1 MGDIVALEGIQSRS
15 QTLISRDVVAV
26 IARIVPDVTGVD
38 KVFDYLVPDTLVP
51 SLCVGDRVRIP
62 LHNRNVAG
70 WVVQLGDTTSQ
81 FSDVDESRL
90 LSVIKILGKGPSQ
103 EIVDLARWAAN
114 LWVGRLRAFFVTA
127 SPATLVA
134 VLPGSRYTQVSTRK
148 KFDVDSQIVDA
159 IDTSRVAVVRRGPA
173 CSPRSIVLTAAA
185 QGPVLVV
192 IPTLNRARLMASS
205 LREYGLSVAVMP
217 QDWAVAA
224 GGVDV
229 VIGARSAVWSS
240 VPDLKSIVVIDEHD
254 DALQEERSPSWHA
267 RDIAVQRAKQLGVA
281 CLLVSPVPSL
291 RALHSVDGVVASLDP
306 ASEANHWPV
315 IQVVD
320 RRLDERWS
328 SSMLSSDLIEQLRD
342 HSRRIVCV
350 LNVKGRAR
358 LLACGSCRELVRC
371 DVCEAAMTMSAG
383 KQLECPRC
391 ANARPAVCIKCG
403 SGKLAVIKA
412 GVSRLREELAAAAG
426 RRIDEVVEISGG
438 DAAEKNEKDKNSE
451 VVDQTKMLFVGTEAA
466 LHRVRDVDTVVF
478 LDIDQ
483 EISAPR
489 YRAAEITLSLVVHAA
504 RLVARSQREMKS
516 ASATSKTSGGLV
528 MIQSILADHALL
540 RGLSS
545 HDLGEFVQG
554 EMSRRELMQLPPFGA
569 LAQVSGAGVEQV
581 ADILRKNVLLQV
593 STTNK
598 EAVLVKSSDWATLA
612 NSLSDALTNVATR
625 GKKTLRTKI
634 QIDPPRA

>member
-1 MGDIVALEGIQSRS
+1 M
-15 QTLISRDVVAV
+15 AV

-38 KVFDYLVPDTLVP
+38 KVFDYLVPETLVGNI
-51 SLCVGDRVRIP
+51 CVGDRVRVP

-70 WVVQLGDTTSQ
+70 WVLQLGDTATQ

-90 LSVIKILGKGPSQ
+90 LSVIKVLGKGPSQ
-103 EIVDLARWAAN
+103 EIVDLARWAAHM
-114 LWVGRLRAFFVTA
+114 WVGRLRAFFVAA

-134 VLPGSRYTQVSTRK
+134 SLPGSRYTQVSTRK
-148 KFDVDSQIVDA
+148 KFDADPQAIDA
-159 IDTSRVAVVRRGPA
+159 INAAGIAVLRRGPA
-173 CSPRSIVLTAAA
+173 CSPRSLVLTAAS

-192 IPTLNRARLMASS
+192 IPTLNRARLMAAS

-240 VPDLKSIVVIDEHD
+240 VPLLKSVIVIDEHD

-267 RDIAVQRAKQLGVA
+267 RDIAVQRAKKIGIA

-291 RALHSVDGVVASLDP
+291 RALHGASGMVASLDP
-306 ASEANHWPV
+306 STEASHWPQ
-315 IQVVD
+315 IRVVD

-358 LLACGSCRELVRC
+358 LLACGGCRELVRC
-371 DVCEAAMTMSAG
+371 DVCEAAMSMSAS

-391 ANARPAVCIKCG
+391 ANVRPAVCTKCG

-426 RRIDEVVEISGG
+426 RRVDEVVEISGG
-438 DAAEKNEKDKNSE
+438 EAANKDQE
-451 VVDQTKMLFVGTEAA
+451 IDQTRMLFVGTEAA

-504 RLVARSQREMKS
+504 RLVARKRSGSSNKS
-516 ASATSKTSGGLV
+516 DGLV
-528 MIQSILADHALL
+528 MIQTMLADHALL
-540 RGLSS
+540 RGLAS
-545 HDLGEFVQG
+545 HDLTEFVDE
-554 EMSRRELMQLPPFGA
+554 EMLRRKLMQLPPYGA
-569 LAQVSGAGVEQV
+569 LAQVSGTGVDQV
-581 ADILRKNVLLQV
+581 ADILRSNVLLQV
-593 STTNK
+593 SATNK
-598 EAVLVKSSDWATLA
+598 ESVLVKSNDWEELA
-612 NSLSDALTNVATR
+612 NSISDALVVASTR
-625 GKKTLRTKI
+625 GKKTLRTKT

>member
-1 MGDIVALEGIQSRS
+1 M
-15 QTLISRDVVAV
+15 AV

-38 KVFDYLVPDTLVP
+38 KVFDYLVPETLVGNI
-51 SLCVGDRVRIP
+51 CVGDRVRVP

-70 WVVQLGDTTSQ
+70 WVLQLGDTATQ

-90 LSVIKILGKGPSQ
+90 LSVIKVLGKGPSQ
-103 EIVDLARWAAN
+103 EIVDLARWAAHM
-114 LWVGRLRAFFVTA
+114 WVGRLRAFFVAA

-134 VLPGSRYTQVSTRK
+134 SLPGSRYTQVSTRK
-148 KFDVDSQIVDA
+148 KFDADPQAIDA
-159 IDTSRVAVVRRGPA
+159 INAAGIAVLRRGPA
-173 CSPRSIVLTAAA
+173 CSPRSLVLTAAS

-192 IPTLNRARLMASS
+192 IPTLNRARLMAAS

-240 VPDLKSIVVIDEHD
+240 VPLLKSVIVIDEHD

-267 RDIAVQRAKQLGVA
+267 RDIAVQRAKKIGIA

-291 RALHSVDGVVASLDP
+291 RALHGASGMVASLDP
-306 ASEANHWPV
+306 STEASHWPQ
-315 IQVVD
+315 IRVVD

-358 LLACGSCRELVRC
+358 LLACGGCRELVRC
-371 DVCEAAMTMSAG
+371 DVCEAAMSMSAS

-391 ANARPAVCIKCG
+391 ANVRPAVCTKCG

-426 RRIDEVVEISGG
+426 RRVDEVVEISGG
-438 DAAEKNEKDKNSE
+438 EAANKDQE
-451 VVDQTKMLFVGTEAA
+451 IDQTRMLFVGTEAA

-504 RLVARSQREMKS
+504 RLVARKRSGSSNKS
-516 ASATSKTSGGLV
+516 DGLV
-528 MIQSILADHALL
+528 MIQTMLADHALL
-540 RGLSS
+540 RGLAS
-545 HDLGEFVQG
+545 HDLTEFVDE
-554 EMSRRELMQLPPFGA
+554 EMLRRKLMQLPPYGA
-569 LAQVSGAGVEQV
+569 LAQVSGTGVDQV
-581 ADILRKNVLLQV
+581 ADILRSNVLLQV

-598 EAVLVKSSDWATLA
+598 EAVLVKSNDWEELA
-612 NSLSDALTNVATR
+612 NSISDALVVASTR
-625 GKKTLRTKI
+625 GKKTLRTKT

>member
-1 MGDIVALEGIQSRS
+1 M
-15 QTLISRDVVAV
+15 AV

-38 KVFDYLVPDTLVP
+38 KVFDYLVPETLVGNI
-51 SLCVGDRVRIP
+51 CVGDRVRVP

-70 WVVQLGDTTSQ
+70 WVLQLGDTATQ

-90 LSVIKILGKGPSQ
+90 LSVIKVLGKGPSQ
-103 EIVDLARWAAN
+103 EIVDLARWAAHM
-114 LWVGRLRAFFVTA
+114 WVGRLRAFFVAA

-134 VLPGSRYTQVSTRK
+134 SLPGSRYTQVSTRK
-148 KFDVDSQIVDA
+148 KFDADPQAIDA
-159 IDTSRVAVVRRGPA
+159 IKAAGIAVLRRGPA
-173 CSPRSIVLTAAA
+173 CSPRSLVLTAAS

-192 IPTLNRARLMASS
+192 IPTLNRARLMAAS

-240 VPDLKSIVVIDEHD
+240 VPLLKSVIVIDEHD

-267 RDIAVQRAKQLGVA
+267 RDIAVQRAKKIGIA

-291 RALHSVDGVVASLDP
+291 RALHGASGMVASLDP
-306 ASEANHWPV
+306 STEASHWPQ
-315 IQVVD
+315 IRVVD

-328 SSMLSSDLIEQLRD
+328 SSMLSSELIEQLRD

-371 DVCEAAMTMSAG
+371 DVCEAAMSMSAS

-391 ANARPAVCIKCG
+391 AHVRPAVCIKCG

-426 RRIDEVVEISGG
+426 RRVDEVVEISGG
-438 DAAEKNEKDKNSE
+438 EAANKDQE
-451 VVDQTKMLFVGTEAA
+451 IDQTRMLFVGTEAA

-504 RLVARSQREMKS
+504 RLVARKRSGSSNKS
-516 ASATSKTSGGLV
+516 DGLV
-528 MIQSILADHALL
+528 MIQSMLADHALL
-540 RGLSS
+540 RGLAS
-545 HDLGEFVQG
+545 HDLSEFVDE
-554 EMSRRELMQLPPFGA
+554 EMSRRKLMQLPPYGA
-569 LAQVSGAGVEQV
+569 LAQVSGTGVDQV
-581 ADILRKNVLLQV
+581 ADILRSNVLLQV

-598 EAVLVKSSDWATLA
+598 EAVLVKSNDWEELA
-612 NSLSDALTNVATR
+612 NSISDALVVASTR
-625 GKKTLRTKI
+625 GKKTLRTKT

>member
-1 MGDIVALEGIQSRS
+1 V
-15 QTLISRDVVAV
+15 
-26 IARIVPDVTGVD
+26 
-38 KVFDYLVPDTLVP
+38 
-51 SLCVGDRVRIP
+51 P

-70 WVVQLGDTTSQ
+70 WVLQLGDTTTQ

-90 LSVIKILGKGPSQ
+90 LKVIKVLGKGPSQ
-103 EIVDLARWAAN
+103 EVVDLARWAAHM
-114 LWVGRLRAFFVTA
+114 WVGRLRASFVTA

-134 VLPGSRYTQVSTRK
+134 ALPGSRYTQVSTRK
-148 KFDVDSQIVDA
+148 KFDVDAQTIDAVDGA
-159 IDTSRVAVVRRGPA
+159 GVSVLRRGPA
-173 CSPRSIVLTAAA
+173 CSPRSLLLTAASK
-185 QGPVLVV
+185 GPVLVV
-192 IPTLNRARLMASS
+192 IPTLNRARLMAAS
-205 LREYGLSVAVMP
+205 LRESGLSVAVMP
-217 QDWAVAA
+217 GDWAVAA

-240 VPDLKSIVVIDEHD
+240 VPMLKSIIVIDEHD

-267 RDIAVQRAKQLGVA
+267 RDIAIERANKLGIA
-281 CLLVSPVPSL
+281 CILVSPVPSL
-291 RALHSVDGVVASLDP
+291 RALHRVAGSVASLDP
-306 ASEANHWPV
+306 ATEASHWPQLRV
-315 IQVVD
+315 ID

-328 SSMLSSDLIEQLRD
+328 SSMLSSELIEQLRD

-371 DVCEAAMTMSAG
+371 DVCEAAMTMSSS

-391 ANARPAVCIKCG
+391 ANVRPAVCVKCG

-426 RRIDEVVEISGG
+426 RRVDEVVEISGG
-438 DAAEKNEKDKNSE
+438 ETANKDQE
-451 VVDQTKMLFVGTEAA
+451 IDQTKMLFVGTEAA

-504 RLVARSQREMKS
+504 RLVAR
-516 ASATSKTSGGLV
+516 KTSGGIV
-528 MIQSILADHALL
+528 MIQSMLADHALL
-540 RGLSS
+540 RGLAV
-545 HDLGEFVQG
+545 HDLSEFVYE
-554 EMSRRELMQLPPFGA
+554 EMARRQLMQLPPYGA
-569 LAQVSGAGVEQV
+569 LAQVSGTGVDQL
-581 ADILRKNVLLQV
+581 ADILRSNVLLQV
-593 STTNK
+593 SATNK
-598 EAVLVKSSDWATLA
+598 DSVLVKSTDWETLA
-612 NSLSDALTNVATR
+612 NSMSDALVAASTR
-625 GKKTLRTKI
+625 GKKTLRTKT

>member
-1 MGDIVALEGIQSRS
+1 
-15 QTLISRDVVAV
+15 VAV

-38 KVFDYLVPDTLVP
+38 KVFDYLVPESLVGII
-51 SLCVGDRVRIP
+51 CVGDRVRVP

-70 WVVQLGDTTSQ
+70 WVLQLGDTTTQ

-90 LSVIKILGKGPSQ
+90 LKVIKVLGKGPSQ
-103 EIVDLARWAAN
+103 EVVDLARWAAHM
-114 LWVGRLRAFFVTA
+114 WVGRLRAFFVTA

-134 VLPGSRYTQVSTRK
+134 ALPGSRYTQVSTRK
-148 KFDVDSQIVDA
+148 KFDVDAQA
-159 IDTSRVAVVRRGPA
+159 IDAVDGAGVSVLRRGPA
-173 CSPRSIVLTAAA
+173 CSPRSLLLTAASK
-185 QGPVLVV
+185 GPVLVV
-192 IPTLNRARLMASS
+192 IPTLNRARLMAAS
-205 LREYGLSVAVMP
+205 LRESGLSVAVMP
-217 QDWAVAA
+217 GDWAVAA

-240 VPDLKSIVVIDEHD
+240 APMLKSIIVIDEHD

-267 RDIAVQRAKQLGVA
+267 RDIAIERANKLGIA
-281 CLLVSPVPSL
+281 CILVSPVPSL
-291 RALHSVDGVVASLDP
+291 RALHGVAGSVASLDP
-306 ASEANHWPV
+306 ATEASHWPQIRV
-315 IQVVD
+315 ID

-328 SSMLSSDLIEQLRD
+328 SSMLSSELIEQLRD

-371 DVCEAAMTMSAG
+371 DVCEAAMTMSAS

-391 ANARPAVCIKCG
+391 ANVRPAVCIKCG

-426 RRIDEVVEISGG
+426 RRVDEVVEISGG
-438 DAAEKNEKDKNSE
+438 ETANKDQE
-451 VVDQTKMLFVGTEAA
+451 IDQTKMLFVGTEAA

-489 YRAAEITLSLVVHAA
+489 YRAAEITLALVVHAA
-504 RLVARSQREMKS
+504 RLVAR
-516 ASATSKTSGGLV
+516 KTSDGLV
-528 MIQSILADHALL
+528 MIQSMLADHALL
-540 RGLSS
+540 RGLAV
-545 HDLGEFVQG
+545 HDLSEFVYE
-554 EMSRRELMQLPPFGA
+554 EMARRQLMQLPPYGA
-569 LAQVSGAGVEQV
+569 LAQVSGTGVDQL
-581 ADILRKNVLLQV
+581 ADILRSNVLLQV
-593 STTNK
+593 SATNK
-598 EAVLVKSSDWATLA
+598 DAVLVKSADWETLA
-612 NSLSDALTNVATR
+612 NSMSDALVAASTR
-625 GKKTLRTKI
+625 GKKTLRTKT

>member
-1 MGDIVALEGIQSRS
+1 M
-15 QTLISRDVVAV
+15 AV

-38 KVFDYLVPDTLVP
+38 KVFDYLVPETLVGNI
-51 SLCVGDRVRIP
+51 CVGDRVRIP

-70 WVVQLGDTTSQ
+70 WVLQLGDTTTQ
-81 FSDVDESRL
+81 FSDVVESRL
-90 LSVIKILGKGPSQ
+90 LQVIKVLGKGPSQ
-103 EIVDLARWAAN
+103 EVVDLARWAARM
-114 LWVGRLRAFFVTA
+114 WVGRLRAFFVAA

-134 VLPGSRYTQVSTRK
+134 ALPGSRYTQPSARK
-148 KFDVDSQIVDA
+148 KFESDEQIVDA
-159 IDTSRVAVVRRGPA
+159 MSAAGVSVVRRGPA
-173 CSPRSIVLTAAA
+173 CSPRSLILTAAA
-185 QGPVLVV
+185 KGPTLIA
-192 IPTLNRARLMASS
+192 IPTINRARLMAAS
-205 LREYGLSVAVMP
+205 LREHGLSVAVMP

-229 VIGARSAVWSS
+229 VIGARSAIWSS
-240 VPDLKSIVVIDEHD
+240 VPLLKSIIVIDEHD

-267 RDIAVQRAKQLGVA
+267 RDIAIQRAEKLGIA
-281 CLLVSPVPSL
+281 CVLVSPVPSL
-291 RALHSVDGVVASLDP
+291 RSLHGVSGVVARLDAVTE
-306 ASEANHWPV
+306 ASHWPQ
-315 IQVVD
+315 IRVVD

-371 DVCEAAMTMSAG
+371 DVCEAAMTMSSS

-391 ANARPAVCIKCG
+391 ANVRPAVCVKCG
-403 SGKLAVIKA
+403 SGKLAVIKP

-426 RRIDEVVEISGG
+426 RHIDEVVEVSGG
-438 DAAEKNEKDKNSE
+438 GTSEKSEKFGNSE

-504 RLVARSQREMKS
+504 RLVARKTRVHVH
-516 ASATSKTSGGLV
+516 ASGQSETSGQSSTGGGLV
-528 MIQSILADHALL
+528 MIQSMLADHALL
-540 RGLSS
+540 RGLVS
-545 HDLGEFVQG
+545 HDLGEFVEE
-554 EMSRRELMQLPPFGA
+554 EMSRRKLMQLPPYGA
-569 LAQVSGAGVEQV
+569 LAQVSGRGVDQL
-581 ADILRKNVLLQV
+581 ADILRSNVLLQV
-593 STTNK
+593 SATNK
-598 EAVLVKSSDWATLA
+598 DAVLVKSSEWGELA
-612 NSLSDALTNVATR
+612 NSLFDALTTASTR
-625 GKKTLRTKI
+625 GKKALRTTI

>member
-1 MGDIVALEGIQSRS
+1 M
-15 QTLISRDVVAV
+15 AV

-38 KVFDYLVPDTLVP
+38 KVFDYLVPETLVGNI
-51 SLCVGDRVRIP
+51 CVGDRVRVP

-70 WVVQLGDTTSQ
+70 WVLQLGDTATQ

-90 LSVIKILGKGPSQ
+90 LSVIKVLGKGPSQ
-103 EIVDLARWAAN
+103 EIVDLARWAAHM
-114 LWVGRLRAFFVTA
+114 WVGRLRAFFVAA

-134 VLPGSRYTQVSTRK
+134 SLPGSRYTQVSTRK
-148 KFDVDSQIVDA
+148 KFDADPQAIDA
-159 IDTSRVAVVRRGPA
+159 INAAGIAVLRRGPA
-173 CSPRSIVLTAAA
+173 CSPRSLVLTAAS

-192 IPTLNRARLMASS
+192 IPTLNRARLMAAS

-240 VPDLKSIVVIDEHD
+240 VPLLKSVIVIDEHD

-267 RDIAVQRAKQLGVA
+267 RDIAVQRAKKIGIA

-291 RALHSVDGVVASLDP
+291 RALHGASGMVASLDP
-306 ASEANHWPV
+306 STEASHWPQ
-315 IQVVD
+315 IRVVD

-358 LLACGSCRELVRC
+358 LLACGGCRELVRC
-371 DVCEAAMTMSAG
+371 DVCEAAMSMSAS

-391 ANARPAVCIKCG
+391 ANVRPAVCTKCG

-426 RRIDEVVEISGG
+426 RRVDEVVEISGG
-438 DAAEKNEKDKNSE
+438 EAANKDQE
-451 VVDQTKMLFVGTEAA
+451 IDQTRMLFVGTEAA
-466 LHRVRDVDTVVF
+466 LHRVRNVDTVVF

-504 RLVARSQREMKS
+504 RLVARKRSGSSNKS
-516 ASATSKTSGGLV
+516 DGLV
-528 MIQSILADHALL
+528 MIQTMLADHALL
-540 RGLSS
+540 RGLAS
-545 HDLGEFVQG
+545 HDLTEFVDE
-554 EMSRRELMQLPPFGA
+554 EMLRRKLMQLPPYGA
-569 LAQVSGAGVEQV
+569 LAQVSGTGVDQV
-581 ADILRKNVLLQV
+581 ADILRSNVLLQV
-593 STTNK
+593 SATNK
-598 EAVLVKSSDWATLA
+598 ESVLVKSNDWEELA
-612 NSLSDALTNVATR
+612 NSISDALVVASTR
-625 GKKTLRTKI
+625 GKKTLRTKT

>member
-1 MGDIVALEGIQSRS
+1 
-15 QTLISRDVVAV
+15 VAV

-38 KVFDYLVPDTLVP
+38 KVFDYLVPESLVGNI
-51 SLCVGDRVRIP
+51 CVGDRVRVP

-70 WVVQLGDTTSQ
+70 WVLQLGDTTTQ

-90 LSVIKILGKGPSQ
+90 LKVIKVLGKGPSQ
-103 EIVDLARWAAN
+103 EVVDLARWAAHM
-114 LWVGRLRAFFVTA
+114 WVGRLRASFVTA

-134 VLPGSRYTQVSTRK
+134 ALPGSRYTQVSTRK
-148 KFDVDSQIVDA
+148 KFDVDAQTIDAVDGA
-159 IDTSRVAVVRRGPA
+159 GVSVLRRGPA
-173 CSPRSIVLTAAA
+173 CSPRSLLLTAASK
-185 QGPVLVV
+185 GPVLVV
-192 IPTLNRARLMASS
+192 IPTLNRARLMAAS
-205 LREYGLSVAVMP
+205 LRESGLSVAVMP
-217 QDWAVAA
+217 GDWAVAA

-240 VPDLKSIVVIDEHD
+240 VPMLKSIIVIDEHD

-267 RDIAVQRAKQLGVA
+267 RDIAIERANKLGIA
-281 CLLVSPVPSL
+281 CILVSPVPSL
-291 RALHSVDGVVASLDP
+291 RALHRVAGSVASLDP
-306 ASEANHWPV
+306 ATEASHWPQLRV
-315 IQVVD
+315 ID

-328 SSMLSSDLIEQLRD
+328 SSMLSSELIEQLRD

-371 DVCEAAMTMSAG
+371 DVCEAAMTMSSS

-391 ANARPAVCIKCG
+391 ANVRPAVCVKCG

-426 RRIDEVVEISGG
+426 RRVDEVVEISGG
-438 DAAEKNEKDKNSE
+438 ETANKDQE
-451 VVDQTKMLFVGTEAA
+451 IDQTKMLFVGTEAA

-504 RLVARSQREMKS
+504 RLVARKTSGQ
-516 ASATSKTSGGLV
+516 SKTSDGLV
-528 MIQSILADHALL
+528 MIQSMLADHALL
-540 RGLSS
+540 RGLAV
-545 HDLGEFVQG
+545 HDLSEFVYE
-554 EMSRRELMQLPPFGA
+554 EMARRQLMQLPPYGA
-569 LAQVSGAGVEQV
+569 LAQVSGTGVDQL
-581 ADILRKNVLLQV
+581 ADILRSNVLLQV
-593 STTNK
+593 SATNK
-598 EAVLVKSSDWATLA
+598 DAVLVKSADWETLA
-612 NSLSDALTNVATR
+612 NSMSDALVAASTR
-625 GKKTLRTKI
+625 GKKTLRTKT

>member
-1 MGDIVALEGIQSRS
+1 M
-15 QTLISRDVVAV
+15 AV

-38 KVFDYLVPDTLVP
+38 KVFDYLVPESLVGNI
-51 SLCVGDRVRIP
+51 CVGDRVRVP

-70 WVVQLGDTTSQ
+70 WVLQLGDTATQ

-90 LSVIKILGKGPSQ
+90 LSVIKVLGKGPSQ
-103 EIVDLARWAAN
+103 EIVDLARWAAHM
-114 LWVGRLRAFFVTA
+114 WVGRLRAFFVAA

-134 VLPGSRYTQVSTRK
+134 SLPGSRYTQVSTRK
-148 KFDVDSQIVDA
+148 KFDADPQAIDA
-159 IDTSRVAVVRRGPA
+159 INAAGIAVLRRGPA
-173 CSPRSIVLTAAA
+173 CSPRSLVLTAAS

-192 IPTLNRARLMASS
+192 IPTLNRARLMAAS

-240 VPDLKSIVVIDEHD
+240 VPLLKSVIVIDEHD

-267 RDIAVQRAKQLGVA
+267 RDIAVQRAKKIGIA

-291 RALHSVDGVVASLDP
+291 RALHGASGMVASLDP
-306 ASEANHWPV
+306 STEASHWPQ
-315 IQVVD
+315 IRVVD

-358 LLACGSCRELVRC
+358 LLACGGCRELVRC
-371 DVCEAAMTMSAG
+371 DVCEAAMSMSAS

-391 ANARPAVCIKCG
+391 ANVRPAVCTKCG

-438 DAAEKNEKDKNSE
+438 EAANKDQE
-451 VVDQTKMLFVGTEAA
+451 IDQTRMLFVGTEAA

-504 RLVARSQREMKS
+504 RLVARKRSGSSNKS
-516 ASATSKTSGGLV
+516 DGLV
-528 MIQSILADHALL
+528 MIQSMLADHALL
-540 RGLSS
+540 RGLAS
-545 HDLGEFVQG
+545 HDLTEFVDE
-554 EMSRRELMQLPPFGA
+554 EMSRRKLMQLPPYGA
-569 LAQVSGAGVEQV
+569 LAQVSGTGVDQV
-581 ADILRKNVLLQV
+581 ADILRSNVLLQV
-593 STTNK
+593 SATNK
-598 EAVLVKSSDWATLA
+598 ESVLVKSNDWEELA
-612 NSLSDALTNVATR
+612 NSISDALVVASTR
-625 GKKTLRTKI
+625 GKKTLRTKT

>member
-1 MGDIVALEGIQSRS
+1 M
-15 QTLISRDVVAV
+15 AV

-38 KVFDYLVPDTLVP
+38 KVFDYLVPETLVGNI
-51 SLCVGDRVRIP
+51 CVGDRVRVP

-70 WVVQLGDTTSQ
+70 WVLQLGDTATQ

-90 LSVIKILGKGPSQ
+90 LSVIKVLGKGPSQ
-103 EIVDLARWAAN
+103 EIVDLARWAAHM
-114 LWVGRLRAFFVTA
+114 WVGRLRAFFVAA

-134 VLPGSRYTQVSTRK
+134 SLPGSRYTQVSTRK
-148 KFDVDSQIVDA
+148 KFDADPQAIDA
-159 IDTSRVAVVRRGPA
+159 INAAGIAVLRRGPA
-173 CSPRSIVLTAAA
+173 CSPRSLVLTAAS

-192 IPTLNRARLMASS
+192 IPTLNRARLMAAS

-240 VPDLKSIVVIDEHD
+240 VPLLKSVIVIDEHD

-267 RDIAVQRAKQLGVA
+267 RDIAVQRAKKIGIA

-291 RALHSVDGVVASLDP
+291 RALHGASGMVASLDP
-306 ASEANHWPV
+306 STEASHWPQ
-315 IQVVD
+315 IRVVD

-358 LLACGSCRELVRC
+358 LLACGGCRELVRC
-371 DVCEAAMTMSAG
+371 DVCEAAMSMSAS

-391 ANARPAVCIKCG
+391 ANVRPAVCTKCG

-438 DAAEKNEKDKNSE
+438 EAANKDQE
-451 VVDQTKMLFVGTEAA
+451 IDQTRMLFVGTEAA

-504 RLVARSQREMKS
+504 RLVARKRSGSSNKS
-516 ASATSKTSGGLV
+516 DGLV
-528 MIQSILADHALL
+528 MIQSMLADHALL
-540 RGLSS
+540 RGLAS
-545 HDLGEFVQG
+545 HDLAEFVDE
-554 EMSRRELMQLPPFGA
+554 EMSRRKLMQLPPYGA
-569 LAQVSGAGVEQV
+569 LAQVSGTGVDQV
-581 ADILRKNVLLQV
+581 ADILRSNVLLQV
-593 STTNK
+593 SATNK
-598 EAVLVKSSDWATLA
+598 ESVLVKSNDWEELA
-612 NSLSDALTNVATR
+612 NSISDALVVASTR
-625 GKKTLRTKI
+625 GKKTLRTKT

>member
-1 MGDIVALEGIQSRS
+1 
-15 QTLISRDVVAV
+15 VAV

-38 KVFDYLVPDTLVP
+38 KVFDYLVPESFGTI
-51 SLCVGDRVRIP
+51 CVGDRVRVP

-70 WVVQLGDTTSQ
+70 WVLQLGDTTTQ

-90 LSVIKILGKGPSQ
+90 LKVIKVLGKGPSQ
-103 EIVDLARWAAN
+103 EVVDLARWAAHM
-114 LWVGRLRAFFVTA
+114 WVGRLRAFFVTA

-134 VLPGSRYTQVSTRK
+134 ALPGSRYTQVSTRK
-148 KFDVDSQIVDA
+148 KFDVDAQTIDAVDGA
-159 IDTSRVAVVRRGPA
+159 GVSVLRRGPA
-173 CSPRSIVLTAAA
+173 CSPRSLLLTAASK
-185 QGPVLVV
+185 GPVLVV
-192 IPTLNRARLMASS
+192 IPTLNRARLMAAS
-205 LREYGLSVAVMP
+205 LRESGLSVAVMP
-217 QDWAVAA
+217 GDWAVAA

-240 VPDLKSIVVIDEHD
+240 VPMLKSIIVIDEHD

-267 RDIAVQRAKQLGVA
+267 RDIAIERANKLGIA
-281 CLLVSPVPSL
+281 CILVSPVPSL
-291 RALHSVDGVVASLDP
+291 RALHGVAGSVASLDP
-306 ASEANHWPV
+306 ATEASHWPQIRV
-315 IQVVD
+315 ID

-328 SSMLSSDLIEQLRD
+328 SSMLSSELIEQLRD

-371 DVCEAAMTMSAG
+371 DVCEAAMTMSSS

-391 ANARPAVCIKCG
+391 ANVRPAVCVKCG

-426 RRIDEVVEISGG
+426 RRVDEVVEISGG
-438 DAAEKNEKDKNSE
+438 ETANKDQE
-451 VVDQTKMLFVGTEAA
+451 IDQTKMLFVGTEAA

-504 RLVARSQREMKS
+504 RLVAR
-516 ASATSKTSGGLV
+516 KTSGGLV
-528 MIQSILADHALL
+528 MIQSMLADHALL
-540 RGLSS
+540 RGLAV
-545 HDLGEFVQG
+545 HDLSEFVY
-554 EMSRRELMQLPPFGA
+554 EEVARRQLMQLPPYGA
-569 LAQVSGAGVEQV
+569 LAQVSGTGVDQL
-581 ADILRKNVLLQV
+581 ADILRSNVLLQV
-593 STTNK
+593 SATNK
-598 EAVLVKSSDWATLA
+598 DAVLVKSADWETLA
-612 NSLSDALTNVATR
+612 NSMSDALVAASTR
-625 GKKTLRTKI
+625 GKKTLRTKT

>member
-1 MGDIVALEGIQSRS
+1 M
-15 QTLISRDVVAV
+15 AV

-38 KVFDYLVPDTLVP
+38 KVFDYLVPETLVGNI
-51 SLCVGDRVRIP
+51 CVGDRVRVP

-70 WVVQLGDTTSQ
+70 WVLQLGDTATQ

-90 LSVIKILGKGPSQ
+90 LSVIKVLGKGPSQ
-103 EIVDLARWAAN
+103 EIVDLARWAAHM
-114 LWVGRLRAFFVTA
+114 WVGRLRAFFVAA

-134 VLPGSRYTQVSTRK
+134 SLPGSRYTQVSTRK
-148 KFDVDSQIVDA
+148 KFDADPQAIDA
-159 IDTSRVAVVRRGPA
+159 INAAGIAVLRRGPA
-173 CSPRSIVLTAAA
+173 CSPRSLVLTAAS

-192 IPTLNRARLMASS
+192 IPTLNRARLMAAS

-240 VPDLKSIVVIDEHD
+240 VPLLKSVIVIDEHD

-267 RDIAVQRAKQLGVA
+267 RDIAVQRAKKIGIA

-291 RALHSVDGVVASLDP
+291 RALHGASGMVASLDP
-306 ASEANHWPV
+306 STEASHWPQ
-315 IQVVD
+315 IRVVD

-358 LLACGSCRELVRC
+358 LLACGGCRELVRC
-371 DVCEAAMTMSAG
+371 DVCEAAMSMSAS

-391 ANARPAVCIKCG
+391 ANVRPAVCTKCG

-426 RRIDEVVEISGG
+426 RRVDEVVEISGG
-438 DAAEKNEKDKNSE
+438 EAANKDQE
-451 VVDQTKMLFVGTEAA
+451 IDQTRMLFVGTEAA

-504 RLVARSQREMKS
+504 RLVARKRSGSSNKS
-516 ASATSKTSGGLV
+516 DGLV
-528 MIQSILADHALL
+528 MIQTMLADHSLL
-540 RGLSS
+540 RGLES
-545 HDLGEFVQG
+545 HDLTEFVDE
-554 EMSRRELMQLPPFGA
+554 EMLRRKLMQLPPYGA
-569 LAQVSGAGVEQV
+569 LAQVSGTGVDQV
-581 ADILRKNVLLQV
+581 ADILRSNVLLQV
-593 STTNK
+593 SATNK
-598 EAVLVKSSDWATLA
+598 ESVLVKSNDWEVLA
-612 NSLSDALTNVATR
+612 NSISDALVVASTR
-625 GKKTLRTKI
+625 GKKTLRTKT

>member
-1 MGDIVALEGIQSRS
+1 M
-15 QTLISRDVVAV
+15 AV

-38 KVFDYLVPDTLVP
+38 KVFDYLVPESLVGNI
-51 SLCVGDRVRIP
+51 CVGDRVRVP

-70 WVVQLGDTTSQ
+70 WVLQLGDTTTQ

-90 LSVIKILGKGPSQ
+90 LKVIKVLGKGPSQ
-103 EIVDLARWAAN
+103 EVVDLARWAAHM
-114 LWVGRLRAFFVTA
+114 WVGRLRASFVTA

-134 VLPGSRYTQVSTRK
+134 ALPGSRYTQVSTRK
-148 KFDVDSQIVDA
+148 KFDVDAQTIDAVDGA
-159 IDTSRVAVVRRGPA
+159 GVSVLRRGPA
-173 CSPRSIVLTAAA
+173 CSPRSLLLTAASK
-185 QGPVLVV
+185 GPVLVV
-192 IPTLNRARLMASS
+192 IPTLNRARLMAAS
-205 LREYGLSVAVMP
+205 LRESGLSVAVMP
-217 QDWAVAA
+217 GDWAVAA

-240 VPDLKSIVVIDEHD
+240 VPMLKSIIVIDEHD

-267 RDIAVQRAKQLGVA
+267 RDIAIERANKLGIA
-281 CLLVSPVPSL
+281 CILVSPVPSL
-291 RALHSVDGVVASLDP
+291 RALHRVAGSVASLDP
-306 ASEANHWPV
+306 ATEASHWPQLRV
-315 IQVVD
+315 ID

-328 SSMLSSDLIEQLRD
+328 SSMLSSELIEQLRD

-371 DVCEAAMTMSAG
+371 DVCEAAMTMSSS

-391 ANARPAVCIKCG
+391 ANVRPAVCVKCG

-426 RRIDEVVEISGG
+426 RRVDEVVEISGG
-438 DAAEKNEKDKNSE
+438 ETANKDQE
-451 VVDQTKMLFVGTEAA
+451 IDQTKMLFVGTEAA

-504 RLVARSQREMKS
+504 RLVARKTSGQ
-516 ASATSKTSGGLV
+516 SKTSDGLV
-528 MIQSILADHALL
+528 MIQSMLADHALL
-540 RGLSS
+540 RGLAV
-545 HDLGEFVQG
+545 HDLSEFVYE
-554 EMSRRELMQLPPFGA
+554 EMARRQLMQLPPYGA
-569 LAQVSGAGVEQV
+569 LAQVSGTGVDQL
-581 ADILRKNVLLQV
+581 ADILRSNVLLQV
-593 STTNK
+593 SATNK
-598 EAVLVKSSDWATLA
+598 DAVLVKSADWETLA
-612 NSLSDALTNVATR
+612 NSMSDALVAASTR
-625 GKKTLRTKI
+625 GKKTLRTKT

>member
-1 MGDIVALEGIQSRS
+1 M
-15 QTLISRDVVAV
+15 AV

-38 KVFDYLVPDTLVP
+38 KVFDYLVPETLVGNI
-51 SLCVGDRVRIP
+51 CVGDRVRVP

-70 WVVQLGDTTSQ
+70 WVLQLGDTATQ

-90 LSVIKILGKGPSQ
+90 LSVIKVLGKGPSQ
-103 EIVDLARWAAN
+103 EIVDLARWAAHM
-114 LWVGRLRAFFVTA
+114 WVGRLRAFFVAA

-134 VLPGSRYTQVSTRK
+134 SLPGSRYTQVSTRK
-148 KFDVDSQIVDA
+148 KFDADPQAIDA
-159 IDTSRVAVVRRGPA
+159 INAAGIAVLRRGPA
-173 CSPRSIVLTAAA
+173 CSPRSLVLTAAS

-192 IPTLNRARLMASS
+192 IPTLNRARLMAAS

-240 VPDLKSIVVIDEHD
+240 VPLLKSVIVIDEHD

-267 RDIAVQRAKQLGVA
+267 RDIAVQRAKKIGIA

-291 RALHSVDGVVASLDP
+291 RALHGVSGMVASLDP
-306 ASEANHWPV
+306 ITEASHWPQ
-315 IQVVD
+315 IRVVD

-358 LLACGSCRELVRC
+358 LLACGGCRELVRC
-371 DVCEAAMTMSAG
+371 DVCEAAMSMSAS

-391 ANARPAVCIKCG
+391 ANVRPAVCTKCG

-426 RRIDEVVEISGG
+426 RRVDEVVEISGG
-438 DAAEKNEKDKNSE
+438 EAANKDQE
-451 VVDQTKMLFVGTEAA
+451 IDQTRMLFVGTEAA

-504 RLVARSQREMKS
+504 RLVARKRSGSSNKS
-516 ASATSKTSGGLV
+516 DGLV
-528 MIQSILADHALL
+528 MIQSMLADHALL
-540 RGLSS
+540 RGLAS
-545 HDLGEFVQG
+545 HDLTEFVDE
-554 EMSRRELMQLPPFGA
+554 EMLRRKLMQLPPYGA
-569 LAQVSGAGVEQV
+569 LAQVSGTGVDQV
-581 ADILRKNVLLQV
+581 ADILRSNVLLQV
-593 STTNK
+593 SATNK
-598 EAVLVKSSDWATLA
+598 ESVLVKSNDWEELA
-612 NSLSDALTNVATR
+612 NSISDALVVASTR
-625 GKKTLRTKI
+625 GKKTLRTKT

>member
-1 MGDIVALEGIQSRS
+1 V
-15 QTLISRDVVAV
+15 
-26 IARIVPDVTGVD
+26 
-38 KVFDYLVPDTLVP
+38 
-51 SLCVGDRVRIP
+51 P

-70 WVVQLGDTTSQ
+70 WVLQLGDTTTQ

-90 LSVIKILGKGPSQ
+90 LKVIKVLGKGPSQ
-103 EIVDLARWAAN
+103 EVVDLARWAAHM
-114 LWVGRLRAFFVTA
+114 WVGRLRAFFVTA

-134 VLPGSRYTQVSTRK
+134 ALPGSRYTQVSTRK
-148 KFDVDSQIVDA
+148 KFDVDAQTIDAVDGA
-159 IDTSRVAVVRRGPA
+159 GVSVLRRGPA
-173 CSPRSIVLTAAA
+173 CSPRSLLLTAASK
-185 QGPVLVV
+185 GPVLVV
-192 IPTLNRARLMASS
+192 IPTLNRARLMAAS
-205 LREYGLSVAVMP
+205 LRESGLSVAVMP
-217 QDWAVAA
+217 GDWAVAA

-240 VPDLKSIVVIDEHD
+240 VPMLKSIIVIDEHD

-267 RDIAVQRAKQLGVA
+267 RDIAIERANKLGIA
-281 CLLVSPVPSL
+281 CILVSPVPSL
-291 RALHSVDGVVASLDP
+291 RALHGVAGSVASLDP
-306 ASEANHWPV
+306 ATEASHWPQIRV
-315 IQVVD
+315 ID

-328 SSMLSSDLIEQLRD
+328 SSMLSSELIEQLRD

-371 DVCEAAMTMSAG
+371 DVCEAAMTMSSS

-391 ANARPAVCIKCG
+391 ANVRPAVCVKCG

-426 RRIDEVVEISGG
+426 RRVDEVVEISGG
-438 DAAEKNEKDKNSE
+438 ETANKDQE
-451 VVDQTKMLFVGTEAA
+451 IDQTKMLFVGTEAA

-504 RLVARSQREMKS
+504 RLVAR
-516 ASATSKTSGGLV
+516 KTSGGIV
-528 MIQSILADHALL
+528 MIQSMLADHALL
-540 RGLSS
+540 RGLAV
-545 HDLGEFVQG
+545 HDLSEFVY
-554 EMSRRELMQLPPFGA
+554 EEVARRQLMQLPPYGA
-569 LAQVSGAGVEQV
+569 LAQVSGTGVDQL
-581 ADILRKNVLLQV
+581 ADILRSNVLLQV
-593 STTNK
+593 SATNK
-598 EAVLVKSSDWATLA
+598 DAVLVKSADWETLA
-612 NSLSDALTNVATR
+612 NSMSDALVAASTR
-625 GKKTLRTKI
+625 GKKTLRTKT

>member
-1 MGDIVALEGIQSRS
+1 
-15 QTLISRDVVAV
+15 VAV

-38 KVFDYLVPDTLVP
+38 KVFDYLVPETLVGNI
-51 SLCVGDRVRIP
+51 CVGDRVRVP

-70 WVVQLGDTTSQ
+70 WVLQLGDTATQ

-90 LSVIKILGKGPSQ
+90 LSVIKVLGKGPSQ
-103 EIVDLARWAAN
+103 EIVDLARWAAHM
-114 LWVGRLRAFFVTA
+114 WVGRLRAFFVAA

-134 VLPGSRYTQVSTRK
+134 SLPGSRYTQVSTRK
-148 KFDVDSQIVDA
+148 KFDADPQAIDA
-159 IDTSRVAVVRRGPA
+159 INAAGIAVLRRGPA
-173 CSPRSIVLTAAA
+173 CSPRSLVLTAAS

-192 IPTLNRARLMASS
+192 IPTLNRARLMAAS

-240 VPDLKSIVVIDEHD
+240 VPLLKSVIVIDEHD

-267 RDIAVQRAKQLGVA
+267 RDIAVQRAKKIGIA

-291 RALHSVDGVVASLDP
+291 RALHGASGMVASLDP
-306 ASEANHWPV
+306 STEASHWPQ
-315 IQVVD
+315 IRVVD

-358 LLACGSCRELVRC
+358 LLACGGCRELVRC
-371 DVCEAAMTMSAG
+371 DVCEAAMSMSAS

-391 ANARPAVCIKCG
+391 ANVRPAVCTKCG

-438 DAAEKNEKDKNSE
+438 EAANKDQE
-451 VVDQTKMLFVGTEAA
+451 IDQTRMLFVGTEAA

-504 RLVARSQREMKS
+504 RLVARKRSGSSNKS
-516 ASATSKTSGGLV
+516 DGLV
-528 MIQSILADHALL
+528 MIQSMLADHALL
-540 RGLSS
+540 RGLAS
-545 HDLGEFVQG
+545 HDLTEFVDE
-554 EMSRRELMQLPPFGA
+554 EMSRRKLMQLPPYGA
-569 LAQVSGAGVEQV
+569 LAQVSGTGVDQV
-581 ADILRKNVLLQV
+581 ADILRSNVLLQV
-593 STTNK
+593 SATNK
-598 EAVLVKSSDWATLA
+598 ESVLVKSNDWEELA
-612 NSLSDALTNVATR
+612 NSISDALVVASTR
-625 GKKTLRTKI
+625 GKKTLRTKT

>member
-1 MGDIVALEGIQSRS
+1 M
-15 QTLISRDVVAV
+15 AV

-38 KVFDYLVPDTLVP
+38 KVFDYLVPESFGTI
-51 SLCVGDRVRIP
+51 CVGDRVRVP

-70 WVVQLGDTTSQ
+70 WVLQLGDTTTQ

-90 LSVIKILGKGPSQ
+90 LKVIKVLGKGPSQ
-103 EIVDLARWAAN
+103 EVVDLARWAAHM
-114 LWVGRLRAFFVTA
+114 WVGRLRAFFVTA

-134 VLPGSRYTQVSTRK
+134 ALPGSRYTQVSTRK
-148 KFDVDSQIVDA
+148 KFDVDAQTIDAVDGA
-159 IDTSRVAVVRRGPA
+159 GVSVLRRGPA
-173 CSPRSIVLTAAA
+173 CSPRSLLLTAASK
-185 QGPVLVV
+185 GPVLVV
-192 IPTLNRARLMASS
+192 IPTLNRARLMAAS
-205 LREYGLSVAVMP
+205 LRESGLSVAVMP
-217 QDWAVAA
+217 GDWAVAA

-229 VIGARSAVWSS
+229 VIGARSVVWSS
-240 VPDLKSIVVIDEHD
+240 VPMLKSIIVIDEHD

-267 RDIAVQRAKQLGVA
+267 RDIAIERANKLGIA
-281 CLLVSPVPSL
+281 CILVSPVPSL
-291 RALHSVDGVVASLDP
+291 RALHGVAGSVASLDP
-306 ASEANHWPV
+306 ATEASHWPQIRV
-315 IQVVD
+315 ID

-328 SSMLSSDLIEQLRD
+328 SSMLSSELIEQLRD

-371 DVCEAAMTMSAG
+371 DVCEAAMTMSAS

-391 ANARPAVCIKCG
+391 ANVRPAVCIKCG

-426 RRIDEVVEISGG
+426 RRVDEVVEISGG
-438 DAAEKNEKDKNSE
+438 ETANKDQE
-451 VVDQTKMLFVGTEAA
+451 IDQTKMLFVGTEAA

-504 RLVARSQREMKS
+504 RLVAR
-516 ASATSKTSGGLV
+516 KTSGQSKSSDGLV
-528 MIQSILADHALL
+528 MIQSMLADHALL
-540 RGLSS
+540 RGLAV
-545 HDLGEFVQG
+545 HDLSEFVHD
-554 EMSRRELMQLPPFGA
+554 EMARRQLMQLPPYGA
-569 LAQVSGAGVEQV
+569 LAQVSGTGVDQL
-581 ADILRKNVLLQV
+581 ADILRSNVLLQV
-593 STTNK
+593 SATNK
-598 EAVLVKSSDWATLA
+598 DAVLVKSADWETLA
-612 NSLSDALTNVATR
+612 NSMSDALVAASTR
-625 GKKTLRTKI
+625 GKKTLRTKT

>member
-1 MGDIVALEGIQSRS
+1 
-15 QTLISRDVVAV
+15 VAV

-38 KVFDYLVPDTLVP
+38 KVFDYLVPESLVDNI
-51 SLCVGDRVRIP
+51 SVGDRVRVP

-70 WVVQLGDTTSQ
+70 WVLELGDTTTQ
-81 FSDVDESRL
+81 FSDVVESRL
-90 LSVIKILGKGPSQ
+90 LKVIKRLGKGPSQ
-103 EIVDLARWAAN
+103 EVVDLARWASRR
-114 LWVGRLRAFFVTA
+114 WVGRLRAFFVAA

-134 VLPGSRYTQVSTRK
+134 TLPGSRYTQVSMRK
-148 KFDVDSQIVDA
+148 KFDVDVQAGDA
-159 IDTSRVAVVRRGPA
+159 VNEAGVTVLRRGPA
-173 CSPRSIVLTAAA
+173 CSPRSIVLTAALN
-185 QGPVLVV
+185 GPVLVV
-192 IPTLNRARLMASS
+192 IPTLNRARLMAAS
-205 LREYGLSVAVMP
+205 LREYGLTVAVMP
-217 QDWAVAA
+217 GDWAVAA

-229 VIGARSAVWSS
+229 VIGARSAIWSS
-240 VPDLKSIVVIDEHD
+240 VPALKSVIVIDEHD

-267 RDIAVQRAKQLGVA
+267 RDVAIERSKKLGIA

-291 RALHSVDGVVASLDP
+291 RALHGASRSVGCLDP
-306 ASEANHWPV
+306 NTEASHWPE
-315 IQVVD
+315 IRVVD

-371 DVCEAAMTMSAG
+371 DVCEAAMTMSAS

-391 ANARPAVCIKCG
+391 AHSRPAVCVKCG

-438 DAAEKNEKDKNSE
+438 DVIDRSAKEKNSE

-489 YRAAEITLSLVVHAA
+489 YRAAEITLTLVVHAA
-504 RLVARSQREMKS
+504 RLVAR
-516 ASATSKTSGGLV
+516 KTSGSSKSDGLV
-528 MIQSILADHALL
+528 MIQSMLADHSLL
-540 RGLSS
+540 RGLVS
-545 HDLGEFVQG
+545 HDLEEFVDE
-554 EMSRRELMQLPPFGA
+554 EMARRKLMQLPPYGA
-569 LAQVSGAGVEQV
+569 LAQVSGTGVDQL
-581 ADILRKNVLLQV
+581 ADILRSNVLLQV
-593 STTNK
+593 SATNK
-598 EAVLVKSSDWATLA
+598 DSVLVKSNDWEILA
-612 NSLSDALTNVATR
+612 ISISDALVTASTG
-625 GKKTLRTKI
+625 GKKTLRTKT

>member
-1 MGDIVALEGIQSRS
+1 M
-15 QTLISRDVVAV
+15 AV

-38 KVFDYLVPDTLVP
+38 KVFDYLVPESLVGNI
-51 SLCVGDRVRIP
+51 CVGDRVRVP

-70 WVVQLGDTTSQ
+70 WVLQLGDTATQ

-90 LSVIKILGKGPSQ
+90 LSVIKVLGKGPSQ
-103 EIVDLARWAAN
+103 EIVDLARWAAHM
-114 LWVGRLRAFFVTA
+114 WVGRLRAFFVAA

-134 VLPGSRYTQVSTRK
+134 SLPGSRYTQVSTRK
-148 KFDVDSQIVDA
+148 KFDADPQAIDA
-159 IDTSRVAVVRRGPA
+159 INAAGIAVLRRGPA
-173 CSPRSIVLTAAA
+173 CSPRSLVLTAAS

-192 IPTLNRARLMASS
+192 IPTLNRARLMAAS

-240 VPDLKSIVVIDEHD
+240 VPLLKSVIVIDEHD

-267 RDIAVQRAKQLGVA
+267 RDIAVQRAKKIGIA

-291 RALHSVDGVVASLDP
+291 RALHGASGMVASLDP
-306 ASEANHWPV
+306 STEASHWPQ
-315 IQVVD
+315 IRVVD

-358 LLACGSCRELVRC
+358 LLACGGCRELVRC
-371 DVCEAAMTMSAG
+371 DVCEAAMSMSAS

-391 ANARPAVCIKCG
+391 ANVRPAVCTKCG

-426 RRIDEVVEISGG
+426 RRVDEVVEISGG
-438 DAAEKNEKDKNSE
+438 EAANKDQE
-451 VVDQTKMLFVGTEAA
+451 IDQTRMLFVGTEAA

-504 RLVARSQREMKS
+504 RLVARKRSGSSNKS
-516 ASATSKTSGGLV
+516 DGLV
-528 MIQSILADHALL
+528 MIQTMLADHSLL
-540 RGLSS
+540 RGLES
-545 HDLGEFVQG
+545 HDLTEFVDE
-554 EMSRRELMQLPPFGA
+554 EMLRRKLMQLPPYGA
-569 LAQVSGAGVEQV
+569 LAQVSGTGVDQV
-581 ADILRKNVLLQV
+581 ADILRSNVLLQV
-593 STTNK
+593 SATNK
-598 EAVLVKSSDWATLA
+598 ESVLVKSNDWEVLA
-612 NSLSDALTNVATR
+612 NSISDALVVASTR
-625 GKKTLRTKI
+625 GKKTLRTKT

>member
-1 MGDIVALEGIQSRS
+1 M
-15 QTLISRDVVAV
+15 AV

-38 KVFDYLVPDTLVP
+38 KVFDYLVPETLVGNI
-51 SLCVGDRVRIP
+51 CVGDRVRVP

-70 WVVQLGDTTSQ
+70 WVLQLGDTATQ

-90 LSVIKILGKGPSQ
+90 LSVIKVLGKGPSQ
-103 EIVDLARWAAN
+103 EIVDLARWAAHM
-114 LWVGRLRAFFVTA
+114 WVGRLRAFFVAA

-134 VLPGSRYTQVSTRK
+134 SLPGSRYTQVSTRK
-148 KFDVDSQIVDA
+148 KFDADPQAIDA
-159 IDTSRVAVVRRGPA
+159 INAAGIAVLRRGPA
-173 CSPRSIVLTAAA
+173 CSPRSLVLTAAS

-192 IPTLNRARLMASS
+192 IPTLNRARLMAAS

-240 VPDLKSIVVIDEHD
+240 VPLLKSVIVIDEHD

-267 RDIAVQRAKQLGVA
+267 RDIAVQRAKKIGIA

-291 RALHSVDGVVASLDP
+291 RALHGASGMVASLDP
-306 ASEANHWPV
+306 STEASHWPQ
-315 IQVVD
+315 IRVVD

-358 LLACGSCRELVRC
+358 LLACGGCRELVRC
-371 DVCEAAMTMSAG
+371 DVCEAAMSMSAS

-391 ANARPAVCIKCG
+391 ANVRPAVCIKCG

-426 RRIDEVVEISGG
+426 RRVDEVVEISGG
-438 DAAEKNEKDKNSE
+438 EAANKDQE
-451 VVDQTKMLFVGTEAA
+451 IDQTRMLFVGTEAA

-504 RLVARSQREMKS
+504 RLVARKRSGSSNKS
-516 ASATSKTSGGLV
+516 DGLV
-528 MIQSILADHALL
+528 MIQSMLADHALL
-540 RGLSS
+540 RGLAS
-545 HDLGEFVQG
+545 HDLTEFVDE
-554 EMSRRELMQLPPFGA
+554 EMLRRKLMQLPPYGA
-569 LAQVSGAGVEQV
+569 LAQVSGTGVDQV
-581 ADILRKNVLLQV
+581 ADILRSNVLLQV
-593 STTNK
+593 SATNK
-598 EAVLVKSSDWATLA
+598 ESVLVKSNDWEELA
-612 NSLSDALTNVATR
+612 NSISDALVVASTR
-625 GKKTLRTKI
+625 GKKTLRTKT

>member
-1 MGDIVALEGIQSRS
+1 M
-15 QTLISRDVVAV
+15 AV

-38 KVFDYLVPDTLVP
+38 KVFDYLVPESLVGNI
-51 SLCVGDRVRIP
+51 CVGDRVRVP

-70 WVVQLGDTTSQ
+70 WVLQLGDTTTQ

-90 LSVIKILGKGPSQ
+90 LKVIKVLGKGPSL
-103 EIVDLARWAAN
+103 EVVDLARWAAHM
-114 LWVGRLRAFFVTA
+114 WVGRLRAFFVTA

-134 VLPGSRYTQVSTRK
+134 TLPGSRYTQVSTRK
-148 KFDVDSQIVDA
+148 KFDVDAQAIDA
-159 IDTSRVAVVRRGPA
+159 IDGAGVSVLRRGPA
-173 CSPRSIVLTAAA
+173 CSPRSLLLTAASK
-185 QGPVLVV
+185 GPVLVV
-192 IPTLNRARLMASS
+192 IPTLNRARLMAAS
-205 LREYGLSVAVMP
+205 LRESGLSVAVMP
-217 QDWAVAA
+217 GDWAVAA

-240 VPDLKSIVVIDEHD
+240 VPMLRSIIVIDEHD

-267 RDIAVQRAKQLGVA
+267 RDIAIERANKLGIA
-281 CLLVSPVPSL
+281 CVLVSPVPSL
-291 RALHSVDGVVASLDP
+291 RALHGVAGSVASLDP
-306 ASEANHWPV
+306 ATEASHWPQIRV
-315 IQVVD
+315 ID

-328 SSMLSSDLIEQLRD
+328 SSMLSSELIEQLRD

-371 DVCEAAMTMSAG
+371 DVCEAAMTMSSS

-391 ANARPAVCIKCG
+391 ANVRPAVCVKCG

-438 DAAEKNEKDKNSE
+438 ETANKDQE
-451 VVDQTKMLFVGTEAA
+451 IDQTKMLFVGTEAA

-504 RLVARSQREMKS
+504 RLVAR
-516 ASATSKTSGGLV
+516 KTSGGLV
-528 MIQSILADHALL
+528 MIQSMLADHALL
-540 RGLSS
+540 RGLAV
-545 HDLGEFVQG
+545 HDLSEFVYE
-554 EMSRRELMQLPPFGA
+554 EMARRQLMQLPPYGA
-569 LAQVSGAGVEQV
+569 LAQVSGTGVDQL
-581 ADILRKNVLLQV
+581 ADILRSNVLLQV
-593 STTNK
+593 SATNK
-598 EAVLVKSSDWATLA
+598 DAVLVKSADWETLA
-612 NSLSDALTNVATR
+612 NSMLDALVAASTR
-625 GKKTLRTKI
+625 GKKTLRTKT

>member
-1 MGDIVALEGIQSRS
+1 M
-15 QTLISRDVVAV
+15 AV

-38 KVFDYLVPDTLVP
+38 KVFDYLVPETLVGKI
-51 SLCVGDRVRIP
+51 CVGDRVRVP

-70 WVVQLGDTTSQ
+70 WVVQLGDATTQ
-81 FSDVDESRL
+81 FSDVLESRL
-90 LSVIKILGKGPSQ
+90 LPVIKVLGKGPSQ
-103 EIVDLARWAAN
+103 EVVDLARWAAHM
-114 LWVGRLRAFFVTA
+114 WVGRLRAFFVTA

-134 VLPGSRYTQVSTRK
+134 ALPGSRYTQASVRK
-148 KFDVDSQIVDA
+148 EFDVDVQVIDA
-159 IDTSRVAVVRRGPA
+159 LTISGAAVSVLRRGPA
-173 CSPRSIVLTAAA
+173 CSPRSLVLTAASK
-185 QGPVLVV
+185 GPVLVV
-192 IPTLNRARLMASS
+192 IPTLSRARLMAAS

-217 QDWAVAA
+217 GDWAVAA

-229 VIGARSAVWSS
+229 VIGARSAIWSS
-240 VPDLKSIVVIDEHD
+240 VPLLKSIIVIDEHD

-267 RDIAVQRAKQLGVA
+267 RDIAIERAKQLGIA
-281 CLLVSPVPSL
+281 CVLVSPVPSL
-291 RALHSVDGVVASLDP
+291 RALHGVSGLVASLDS
-306 ASEANHWPV
+306 ATESSHWPQ
-315 IQVVD
+315 IRVVD

-358 LLACGSCRELVRC
+358 LLACGGCRELVRC
-371 DVCEAAMTMSAG
+371 DVCEAAMTMSAS
-383 KQLECPRC
+383 KQLDCPRC
-391 ANARPAVCIKCG
+391 AKSRPAVCVKCG

-412 GVSRLREELAAAAG
+412 GVSQLREELAAAAG

-438 DAAEKNEKDKNSE
+438 DSADKSGKDKDSE
-451 VVDQTKMLFVGTEAA
+451 GIDQTKMLFVGTEAA

-504 RLVARSQREMKS
+504 RLVARSKRVHTIVSGQSE
-516 ASATSKTSGGLV
+516 TSGGLV
-528 MIQSILADHALL
+528 LIQSMLADHALL
-540 RGLSS
+540 RGLVS
-545 HDLGEFVQG
+545 HDLDEFVHG
-554 EMSRRELMQLPPFGA
+554 EMSRRKLMQLPPYGA
-569 LAQVSGAGVEQV
+569 LAQVSGTGVDQV
-581 ADILRKNVLLQV
+581 ADILRSNVLLQV

-598 EAVLVKSSDWATLA
+598 ESVLVKSNDWEELA
-612 NSLSDALTNVATR
+612 NSISDALVSASTR
-625 GKKTLRTKI
+625 GKKTLRTKT

>member
-1 MGDIVALEGIQSRS
+1 M
-15 QTLISRDVVAV
+15 AV

-38 KVFDYLVPDTLVP
+38 KVFDYLVPESFGTI
-51 SLCVGDRVRIP
+51 CVGDRVRVP

-70 WVVQLGDTTSQ
+70 WVLQLGDTTTQ

-90 LSVIKILGKGPSQ
+90 LKVIKVLGKGPSQ
-103 EIVDLARWAAN
+103 EVVDLARWAAHM
-114 LWVGRLRAFFVTA
+114 WVGRLRAFFVTA

-134 VLPGSRYTQVSTRK
+134 TLPGSRYTQVSMRK
-148 KFDVDSQIVDA
+148 KFDVDSQTIDAVDGA
-159 IDTSRVAVVRRGPA
+159 GVSVLRRGPA
-173 CSPRSIVLTAAA
+173 CSPRSLLLTAASK
-185 QGPVLVV
+185 GSVLVV
-192 IPTLNRARLMASS
+192 IPTLNRARIMAAS
-205 LREYGLSVAVMP
+205 LRESGLSVAVMP
-217 QDWAVAA
+217 GDWAVAA

-240 VPDLKSIVVIDEHD
+240 APMLKSIVVIDEHD

-267 RDIAVQRAKQLGVA
+267 RDVAIERANKLGIA
-281 CLLVSPVPSL
+281 CILVSPVPSL
-291 RALHSVDGVVASLDP
+291 RALHGVAGSVASLDP
-306 ASEANHWPV
+306 ATEMSHWPQIRV
-315 IQVVD
+315 ID

-328 SSMLSSDLIEQLRD
+328 SSMLSSELIEQLRD

-371 DVCEAAMTMSAG
+371 DVCEAAMTMSTT

-391 ANARPAVCIKCG
+391 AMVRPAVCVKCG

-426 RRIDEVVEISGG
+426 RRIDEVVEVSAGDSADKSGNDTNG
-438 DAAEKNEKDKNSE
+438 E

-489 YRAAEITLSLVVHAA
+489 YRAAEITLTLVVHAA
-504 RLVARSQREMKS
+504 RLVARK
-516 ASATSKTSGGLV
+516 KSGGLV
-528 MIQSILADHALL
+528 MIQSMLADHALL
-540 RGLSS
+540 RGIAV
-545 HDLGEFVQG
+545 HDLSEFVYE
-554 EMSRRELMQLPPFGA
+554 EMARRQLMQLPPYGA
-569 LAQVSGAGVEQV
+569 LAQVSGTGVDQL
-581 ADILRKNVLLQV
+581 ADILRSNVLLQV
-593 STTNK
+593 SATNK
-598 EAVLVKSSDWATLA
+598 DAVLVKSADWETLA
-612 NSLSDALTNVATR
+612 NSMSDALVAASTR
-625 GKKTLRTKI
+625 GKKTLRTKT